1 VCYLRPE
8 WLESIR
14 REQPDFV
21 AELPVVSAT
30 PDTVEAVLRDLI
42 SNPAK
47 RREIGRRSREF
58 AVKWYSASNAAVVFD
73 RIYTDLIR
81 GRG

>member
-14 REQPDFV
+14 REQPDYV

-30 PDTVEAVLRDLI
+30 PETVEAVLTDLI
-42 SNPAK
+42 RNPEK
-47 RREIGRRSREF
+47 RRELGRRGREF
-58 AVKWYSASNAAVVFD
+58 ALKWYSAKNAAAVFD
-73 RIYTDLIR
+73 RIYTDLIKN
-81 GRG
+81 